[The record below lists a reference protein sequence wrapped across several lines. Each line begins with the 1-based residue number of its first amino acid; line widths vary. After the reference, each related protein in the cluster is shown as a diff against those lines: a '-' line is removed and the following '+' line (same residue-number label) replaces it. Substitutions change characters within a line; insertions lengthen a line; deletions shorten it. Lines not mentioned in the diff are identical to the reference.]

1 MKEFNLEKL
10 RTKDPSRLTIEEV
23 NALARA
29 EDLSYGK
36 YCVKHNLYKIDMK
49 G

>member
-10 RTKDPSRLTIEEV
+10 RMKKPGRLTIEEI

-29 EDLSYGK
+29 ENLSCGK

>member
-1 MKEFNLEKL
+1 MIEFNLEKL
-10 RTKDPSRLTIEEV
+10 RMKDPSRLTIEEV

>member
-10 RTKDPSRLTIEEV
+10 RKKDPSRLTIEEV

-36 YCVKHNLYKIDMK
+36 YCVKHNLYKINMK